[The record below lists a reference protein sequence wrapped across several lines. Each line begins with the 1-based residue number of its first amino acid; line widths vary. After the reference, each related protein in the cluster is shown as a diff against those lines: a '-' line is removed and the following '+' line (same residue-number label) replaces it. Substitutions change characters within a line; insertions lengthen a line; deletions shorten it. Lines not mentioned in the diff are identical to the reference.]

1 MILGTYPKNITPY
14 YGSDMYANEY
24 NLLASQIDSVE
35 TMDDCYA
42 IGTVLRDFI
51 KRYGPENVQPLSET
65 LYEQTYNIYT
75 K

>member
-1 MILGTYPKNITPY
+1 MVLGTYSTNITPY
-14 YGSDMYANEY
+14 RGSDMYVNEY
-24 NLLASQIDSVE
+24 NSLASQIDSAE
-35 TMDDCYA
+35 TMEDCYA

-65 LYEQTYNIYT
+65 LYEQTYNIFT